1 MNIEVLLEV
10 TTIILEVLLFYIFV
24 HSRLMERNSTSTGK
38 LSQYAFL
45 ALHALLI
52 YICNILG
59 IASVITILLALSMDT
74 IFTFLFFKVSFFH
87 SLFYGIA
94 YSSICMI
101 AEYITLLIPLV
112 LGNIPLEYLSVGGIL
127 RFPISLTY
135 VAMIAVF
142 VFLFAHLFN
151 KNMHLTLLQKVSY
164 IFLSVIG
171 TAIAHYNLI
180 LILNFSQNSTL
191 EDELHHLVLA
201 NIFFLMMLLF
211 LLIYIYLLGKSK
223 EDNIRYL
230 KQEKQHEL
238 EEQQFR
244 ILLTTTESLRS
255 MKHDMKHH
263 LSIVKSLAELNETEK
278 LQEYINSY
286 YQELEKSNILLSTGN
301 TAIDC
306 LVSSKLSYAKQLDIP
321 VQYSI
326 VIPSAYPMDDVSLS
340 SVIGNLLDN
349 AIESSIRSMESIENF
364 TPWINFYIKPFQDMV
379 ILHIENNYDGL
390 LKKNAKQN
398 ILSTKK
404 EPNHGIGLN
413 RVSELVSQSN
423 GMMTIS
429 TEHQVFSVHI
439 ILPQKEDNC
448 YDN

>member
-1 MNIEVLLEV
+1 M
-10 TTIILEVLLFYIFV
+10 
-24 HSRLMERNSTSTGK
+24 
-38 LSQYAFL
+38 
-45 ALHALLI
+45 
-52 YICNILG
+52 
-59 IASVITILLALSMDT
+59 ITILLALSMDT

-101 AEYITLLIPLV
+101 SEYVTLMIPLV

-135 VAMIAVF
+135 IALIAVF

-151 KNMHLTLLQKVSY
+151 KNMHLTLIQKVSY

-191 EDELHHLVLA
+191 EDELRHLVLA
-201 NIFFLMMLLF
+201 NIFFLMMLL
-211 LLIYIYLLGKSK
+211 LLLVYIYLLGKSK

-238 EEQQFR
+238 EEQQFQ
-244 ILLTTTESLRS
+244 ILLTTTESLRAI
-255 MKHDMKHH
+255 KHDMKHH
-263 LSIVKSLAELNETEK
+263 LSIVKSLAECGETK
-278 LQEYINSY
+278 QLQDYINSY
-286 YQELEKSNILLSTGN
+286 YQELEKTNILLSTGN

-306 LVSSKLSYAKQLDIP
+306 LVSSKLSYAKQLNIP

-326 VIPSAYPMDDVSLS
+326 VIPTVFPMDNVSLS

-349 AIESSIRSMESIENF
+349 AIESSIRSINSTDNF
-364 TPWINFYIKPFQDMV
+364 EPWINFYIKPFQDMM
-379 ILHIENNYDGL
+379 ILHIENSFDGI
-390 LKKNAKQN
+390 LKRDAKQN
-398 ILSTKK
+398 FLSLKK
-404 EPNHGIGLN
+404 ELNHGIGLK
-413 RVSELVSQSN
+413 RVSELVSEN
-423 GMMTIS
+423 DGMITIS
-429 TEHQVFSVHI
+429 TEQKIFSVHI
-439 ILPQKEDNC
+439 ILPQKEDN
-448 YDN
+448 